1 MIILRRSLL
10 LFLLA
15 ISSFAHG
22 QVKYDEGAV
31 YTQGLT
37 FLQSSQDSTHYYY
50 LPQFPRLSVQPDG
63 SLSFLCLKYV
73 GDKVESSGGLL
84 HALVDFTLPDSI
96 VKMYETELRKIVPSA
111 RLRGPV
117 PLLETKNDADDN
129 VRPGF
134 EVISGILNNKEGKDA
149 MTRSVITSGYAPFT
163 PGSQAAIAALLSPTG
178 TTLLWS
184 SFSGPTSDVSI
195 AVNGYYEAVVR
206 AYNAVVSAE
215 MNVIYTH
222 FSTISSVQ
230 QGYDKTQ
237 IRKITDE
244 LIKSGGIKVDVFD
257 RSSGIGIKGGDMEAI
272 LSVITNKLTE
282 IMFNTETGWSKE
294 SPRVDPNLGFNPKGY
309 QGQKSGINEVIGT
322 IGEVATDIIGALPV
336 IGMFSHSRKRN
347 TNPEYMTDNQYV
359 LKDIKDIRASKFYL
373 NLSKSTTIKVP
384 FHTAGNLGGLF
395 SKLGE
400 DKRYFRIVNTDDKDY
415 QRRGINFQIDGDFV
429 DAFDDIV
436 NFVTVNF
443 RKKYGTGQSDVTNS
457 LIINGTDLKK
467 GINLKEIAYP
477 RLGITTSDWLN
488 YEYQLLWS
496 FKGRSKVVRYPSD
509 AAQWIKSSDPSVS
522 LIPPMNKEYVE
533 IDADRQILLRDGIAS
548 AEIRFAGIQGGE
560 QRILR
565 TVIIRPD
572 DKFSTNKVTLYHDAG
587 QPVAYQVTWHSQASG
602 EARMDLN
609 LMTSNYVFLSP
620 PSADK
625 FVK

>member
-1 MIILRRSLL
+1 MRTLL
-10 LFLLA
+10 LLIW
-15 ISSFAHG
+15 ISCPALVKA

-50 LPQFPRLSVQPDG
+50 LPQFPRLSVLPDG
-63 SLSFLCLKYV
+63 TFSFLCLKYSS
-73 GDKVESSGGLL
+73 DKVETSGGLL
-84 HALVDFTLPDSI
+84 HALVDFALPDSI
-96 VKMYETELRKIVPSA
+96 VKMYETALKTIVPSA
-111 RLRGPV
+111 KLRGPV
-117 PLLETKNDADDN
+117 PLLETKNESDDN

-134 EVISGILNNKEGKDA
+134 EIISGILSNKEGKDA
-149 MTRSVITSGYAPFT
+149 MARSVITSGYAPFT

-178 TTLLWS
+178 TTLIWN
-184 SFSGPTSDVSI
+184 SFTGPTSDISI

-206 AYNAVVSAE
+206 AYNAVVTAE
-215 MNVIYTH
+215 MSVIYTH

-230 QGYDKTQ
+230 QGYNKEQ

-244 LIKSGGIKVDVFD
+244 LIKSGSIKVDVFD
-257 RSSGIGIKGGDMEAI
+257 RSSGLGIKSGDMEGI

-282 IMFNTETGWSKE
+282 IMFNSESGWSKE

-336 IGMFSHSRKRN
+336 IGWFSSSKKKN
-347 TNPEYMTDNQYV
+347 TNPEYMTDNQFV
-359 LKDIKDIRASKFYL
+359 LKDIKDIRRGKFYL

-400 DKRYFRIVNTDDKDY
+400 DKRYFRVVNMDDKDY
-415 QRRGINFQIDGDFV
+415 QRRGINFQVDGDFI

-443 RKKYGTGQSDVTNS
+443 RKKYTGGTSDVTSN
-457 LIINGTDLKK
+457 LIINGADLKK
-467 GINLKEIAYP
+467 GINLKEISYP
-477 RLGITTSDWLN
+477 RLGISSSDWLN

-496 FKGRSKVVRYPSD
+496 FKGRSKVVRYPTD
-509 AAQWIKSSDPSVS
+509 AVQWIKSSDPAVS
-522 LIPPMNKEYVE
+522 LIPPMSKEYIE
-533 IDADRQILLRDGIAS
+533 IDADRQILMRDGIAS
-548 AEIRFAGIQGGE
+548 AEIRFAGMQGGE
-560 QRILR
+560 QRIIR

-572 DKFSTNKVTLYHDAG
+572 DKSSTNKVTLYHDTG
-587 QPVAYQVTWHSQASG
+587 TPVAYQVTWHSQSAG
-602 EARMDLN
+602 TAAMDLN

-620 PSADK
+620 PPADK